1 MLAKQT
7 AISARSLR
15 YLSKWVTVAVW
26 RKSDAQP
33 GSWPGCP
40 GVRGGALAEWTV
52 SASLG
57 WQQLEQDAK
66 RDREST
72 AAAKD
77 RARLG
82 ELCLRLS

>member
-1 MLAKQT
+1 M
-7 AISARSLR
+7 RR
-15 YLSKWVTVAVW
+15 
-26 RKSDAQP
+26 
-33 GSWPGCP
+33 
-40 GVRGGALAEWTV
+40 GALAERTV

-82 ELCLRLS
+82 EVCLRLSQGRRLLGAEAELEKLFQPPAENTVARLVERSRSWHQP